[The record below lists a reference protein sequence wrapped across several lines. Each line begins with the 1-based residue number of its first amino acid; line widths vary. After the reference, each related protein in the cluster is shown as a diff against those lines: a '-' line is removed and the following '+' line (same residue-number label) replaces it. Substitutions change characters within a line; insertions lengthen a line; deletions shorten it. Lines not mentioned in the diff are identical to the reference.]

1 MIIKKK
7 GKGENSMGTYL
18 NPGNSGFAEIMNCD
32 YQDKTGMIG
41 LINDRINTPN
51 KLICISRPRRFGK
64 SYAAKMLCAYYD
76 HTCNSARLFDGTEI
90 GLSENYQDRM
100 NKYNVIYLD
109 IAGFVSDVKR
119 RDGNM
124 KAVVNEIAEAVRQE
138 LIADRPELKEQNKL
152 SKCMLEYVET
162 TNMKL
167 VFIIDEWDA
176 IIREAKNDSDTQE
189 AYLSLLREW
198 FKNGNFT
205 SKAVAAAYMTGILP
219 IKKDKS
225 QSAISDFDEYT
236 VLEPGEFS
244 DYIGFTEKEV
254 KTLCEKSGMSFG
266 EAKQWYDGYTFSDNQ
281 SIYNPYSIMRAMR
294 KKVFRSY
301 WQHTS
306 AAENLETLININKD
320 GLQEDILKL
329 IAGEQLIVN
338 TNRFKNDFTSFSS
351 KDDVL
356 TLLTHLGYLVYN
368 NRTRRVRIPNEE
380 VRFEFEELLQ
390 NAQHTQLADLITAS
404 ELLLKDTLSC
414 NETAVADTIAK
425 VRETNYAPMFYNNEQ
440 ALRYVIKFAYIV
452 CIDYYLKVEE
462 LPTDNGIADVVFIPK
477 RDTSLPAMIV
487 ELKWNESAESAVEQ
501 IKKKNYPAILTGYE
515 GELVLVGINYNEK
528 TKDHSCKIERI
539 DILQYLH
546 TIGLALDTKGT
557 KFAIISGIY

>member
-119 RDGNM
+119 RDGNI
-124 KAVVNEIAEAVRQE
+124 KAVVNEIAEAVRLE

-487 ELKWNESAESAVEQ
+487 ELKWNESAESAIEQ

-539 DILQYLH
+539 DIL
-546 TIGLALDTKGT
+546 
-557 KFAIISGIY
+557 

>member
-51 KLICISRPRRFGK
+51 KLICISRPRRCGK

-90 GLSENYQDRM
+90 SLSENYQDRM

-119 RDGNM
+119 RDGNI
-124 KAVVNEIAEAVRQE
+124 KAVVNEIAEAVRLE

-244 DYIGFTEKEV
+244 DYIGFTEEEV

-462 LPTDNGIADVVFIPK
+462 LPTGKGIADVVFIPK

-487 ELKWNESAESAVEQ
+487 ELKWNESAESAIEQ

-539 DILQYLH
+539 DIL
-546 TIGLALDTKGT
+546 
-557 KFAIISGIY
+557 